1 MFQYGIDVLKERK
14 REIEAH
20 LADIYSKGGG
30 LMGVLTAQR
39 QISDLSDSIEVLE
52 GINSDLLKAD
62 LLENVEGN
70 AEKEGKLLVEDSK
83 LSFDNEAMSFDAEEE
98 AYC

>member
-1 MFQYGIDVLKERK
+1 MFQYGIEVLKERK

-20 LADIYSKGGG
+20 LAGIYSKCGG
-30 LMGVLTAQR
+30 LMGVLEAQR
-39 QISDLSDSIEVLE
+39 QIRDLSDSIEVLE

-70 AEKEGKLLVEDSK
+70 AEKEGEL
-83 LSFDNEAMSFDAEEE
+83 SFDAEEE
-98 AYC
+98 AFEFDIEYNLV

>member
-30 LMGVLTAQR
+30 LIGVLTAQR

-70 AEKEGKLLVEDSK
+70 AEKEGKL
-83 LSFDNEAMSFDAEEE
+83 SFDAEEE
-98 AYC
+98 AFE

>member
-1 MFQYGIDVLKERK
+1 MFQYGIEVLKERK

-20 LADIYSKGGG
+20 LADIYSKRGG
-30 LMGVLTAQR
+30 LMGVLEAQR
-39 QISDLSDSIEVLE
+39 QIRDLSDSIEVLE

-70 AEKEGKLLVEDSK
+70 AEKEGEL
-83 LSFDNEAMSFDAEEE
+83 SFDAEEE

>member
-20 LADIYSKGGG
+20 LADIYSGCGG

-70 AEKEGKLLVEDSK
+70 AEKEGEL
-83 LSFDNEAMSFDAEEE
+83 SFDAEEE

>member
-1 MFQYGIDVLKERK
+1 MFQYGIEVLKERK

-20 LADIYSKGGG
+20 LADIYSKRGG

-39 QISDLSDSIEVLE
+39 QISDLSDSIEILE

-70 AEKEGKLLVEDSK
+70 AEEEGKL
-83 LSFDNEAMSFDAEEE
+83 SFDAEEE
-98 AYC
+98 AFE

>member
-1 MFQYGIDVLKERK
+1 MFQYGIEVLKDRK

-20 LADIYSKGGG
+20 LADIYSKCGG
-30 LMGVLTAQR
+30 LIGVLEAQR
-39 QISDLSDSIEVLE
+39 QIRDLSDCIEVLE

-70 AEKEGKLLVEDSK
+70 VEKEEKL
-83 LSFDNEAMSFDAEEE
+83 SFDAEEE
-98 AYC
+98 AFE

>member
-1 MFQYGIDVLKERK
+1 MFQYGIEVLKERK

-20 LADIYSKGGG
+20 LADIYSKCGG
-30 LMGVLTAQR
+30 LMGVLEAQH
-39 QISDLSDSIEVLE
+39 QIRDLSDSIEVLE
-52 GINSDLLKAD
+52 GLNSDLLKAD

-70 AEKEGKLLVEDSK
+70 AKKEGKL
-83 LSFDNEAMSFDAEEE
+83 SFDAEEE

>member
-1 MFQYGIDVLKERK
+1 MFQYGVEVLKGRK

-20 LADIYSKGGG
+20 LADIYSECGG
-30 LMGVLTAQR
+30 LMGVLEAQR
-39 QISDLSDSIEVLE
+39 QIRDLSDSIEVLE

-62 LLENVEGN
+62 LLEDVEGN
-70 AEKEGKLLVEDSK
+70 SEKEGK
-83 LSFDNEAMSFDAEEE
+83 MSFDAEEE

>member
-70 AEKEGKLLVEDSK
+70 AEKEGEL
-83 LSFDNEAMSFDAEEE
+83 SFDAEHGF
-98 AYC
+98 

>member
-1 MFQYGIDVLKERK
+1 MFQYGIEVLKERK

-20 LADIYSKGGG
+20 LADIYSKCGG
-30 LMGVLTAQR
+30 LMGVLEAQR
-39 QISDLSDSIEVLE
+39 QLRDLSDSIEVLD

-70 AEKEGKLLVEDSK
+70 AEKEGE
-83 LSFDNEAMSFDAEEE
+83 LSFE
-98 AYC
+98 

>member
-1 MFQYGIDVLKERK
+1 MFQYGIEVLKDRK

-20 LADIYSKGGG
+20 LADIYSKCGG
-30 LMGVLTAQR
+30 LMGVLEAQH
-39 QISDLSDSIEVLE
+39 QIRDLSDSIEVLE

-83 LSFDNEAMSFDAEEE
+83 LSFDAEEE

>member
-1 MFQYGIDVLKERK
+1 MFNYGIEVLKERK

-20 LADIYSKGGG
+20 LADIYSKCGG
-30 LMGVLTAQR
+30 LMGVLEAQR
-39 QISDLSDSIEVLE
+39 QIRDLSDSIEVLE

-70 AEKEGKLLVEDSK
+70 AEKEGKL
-83 LSFDNEAMSFDAEEE
+83 SFDAEEE
-98 AYC
+98 AFE

>member
-1 MFQYGIDVLKERK
+1 MFQYGIEVLKERK

-70 AEKEGKLLVEDSK
+70 VEKEGEL
-83 LSFDNEAMSFDAEEE
+83 SFDAEEE
-98 AYC
+98 AFE

>member
-20 LADIYSKGGG
+20 LADIYSKCGG
-30 LMGVLTAQR
+30 LIGVLEAQR
-39 QISDLSDSIEVLE
+39 QIRDLSDSIEVLE

-70 AEKEGKLLVEDSK
+70 AEKEGALLVEDSK
-83 LSFDNEAMSFDAEEE
+83 LSFDSEEE

>member
-20 LADIYSKGGG
+20 LADIYSKCGG
-30 LMGVLTAQR
+30 LMSVLEAQH
-39 QISDLSDSIEVLE
+39 QIRDLSDSIEVLE

-70 AEKEGKLLVEDSK
+70 AEKEGKL
-83 LSFDNEAMSFDAEEE
+83 SFDAEEE
-98 AYC
+98 AFE

>member
-1 MFQYGIDVLKERK
+1 MFQYGIEVLKERK

-20 LADIYSKGGG
+20 LADIYSKCGG
-30 LMGVLTAQR
+30 LMGVLEAQR
-39 QISDLSDSIEVLE
+39 QIRDLSDSIEVLE

-70 AEKEGKLLVEDSK
+70 AEKEGELLVEDPK
-83 LSFDNEAMSFDAEEE
+83 LSFDAEEE

>member
-20 LADIYSKGGG
+20 LADIYSKCGG
-30 LMGVLTAQR
+30 LMSVLEAQH
-39 QISDLSDSIEVLE
+39 QIRDLSDCIEVLE

-98 AYC
+98 AFE

>member
-1 MFQYGIDVLKERK
+1 MFQYGIEVLKERK

-20 LADIYSKGGG
+20 LADIYSKCGG
-30 LMGVLTAQR
+30 LMGVLEAQR
-39 QISDLSDSIEVLE
+39 QIRDLSDSIEVLE

-70 AEKEGKLLVEDSK
+70 AEKERELIVEDSK
-83 LSFDNEAMSFDAEEE
+83 LSFDAEEE

>member
-20 LADIYSKGGG
+20 LADIYSECGG
-30 LMGVLTAQR
+30 LMGVLEAQH
-39 QISDLSDSIEVLE
+39 QIRDLSDCIEVLE

-70 AEKEGKLLVEDSK
+70 TEKEGR
-83 LSFDNEAMSFDAEEE
+83 LSFEAEEE
-98 AYC
+98 AFE

>member
-20 LADIYSKGGG
+20 LADIYSVGGG
-30 LMGVLTAQR
+30 LIGVLEAQH
-39 QISDLSDSIEVLE
+39 QIRDLSDSIEVLE

-62 LLENVEGN
+62 LLENVEGD
-70 AEKEGKLLVEDSK
+70 AEKEGE
-83 LSFDNEAMSFDAEEE
+83 MSFDAEEE

>member
-1 MFQYGIDVLKERK
+1 MFQYGIEVLKERK

-20 LADIYSKGGG
+20 LADIYSKCGG
-30 LMGVLTAQR
+30 LMGVLEAQR
-39 QISDLSDSIEVLE
+39 QIRDLSDSIEVLE

-70 AEKEGKLLVEDSK
+70 VEKEGALFVE
-83 LSFDNEAMSFDAEEE
+83 
-98 AYC
+98 

>member
-1 MFQYGIDVLKERK
+1 MFQYGIEVLKDRK

-20 LADIYSKGGG
+20 LADIYSVGGG
-30 LMGVLTAQR
+30 LMGVLEAQR
-39 QISDLSDSIEVLE
+39 QIRDLSDCIEVLE

-70 AEKEGKLLVEDSK
+70 GEKEGKLLVEGSK
-83 LSFDNEAMSFDAEEE
+83 LSFDAEEE

>member
-1 MFQYGIDVLKERK
+1 MFQYGIEVLKDRK

-20 LADIYSKGGG
+20 LADIYSKCGG
-30 LMGVLTAQR
+30 LMGVLEAQH
-39 QISDLSDSIEVLE
+39 QIRDLSDSIEVLE
-52 GINSDLLKAD
+52 GLNSDLLNAD

-83 LSFDNEAMSFDAEEE
+83 LSFEAEEE

>member
-30 LMGVLTAQR
+30 LMGVLEAQR
-39 QISDLSDSIEVLE
+39 KIRDLSDSIEVLE
-52 GINSDLLKAD
+52 GINSDLLKDD
-62 LLENVEGN
+62 LLENIEGD
-70 AEKEGKLLVEDSK
+70 AEKEGKLLIESSK
-83 LSFDNEAMSFDAEEE
+83 ISFDAEEE

>member
-20 LADIYSKGGG
+20 LEDIYSKGGG

-39 QISDLSDSIEVLE
+39 QIRDLSDCIEVLE

-70 AEKEGKLLVEDSK
+70 VEKEEKL
-83 LSFDNEAMSFDAEEE
+83 SFDAEEE
-98 AYC
+98 AFE